1 MKERATRFVGPLG
14 STIHHLRAD
23 AETVAAVAGVDWN
36 RWFRRVCLDPVRE
49 VITLMSPS
57 TIHEDL
63 SEVFAEI
70 VAAAADA
77 LGLATKSLRQ
87 TRLRGSKEPPR
98 TGMEADC
105 AFFVGERVRAYL
117 AALEESVAAA
127 ETFLERNGPDLVA
140 EVEVTHADRGKIER
154 YRDLGVRE
162 FWQVRGVRDRKEVDA
177 SFFSLS
183 AGAPPKPLEVSVVLP
198 GLLPVDVC
206 EAVHGVRFGLTRRRR
221 TEAVARIVRRRER
234 QSLRV
239 REEPAEYR
247 VGPPAAPVTFPCACS
262 LHDGAAPA
270 PRVLETSRAEKPAT
284 CFVGPLGS
292 TIHHLRVDTETVLQ
306 LSGVNW
312 ERRFRRARLDPA
324 AGVITLVE
332 TSRLREEY
340 GGIFR
345 DLVDGAASA
354 FGRPVRGLRH
364 YRFRRRGDP
373 FGAGVEADG
382 AFYVGDRA
390 NAYGDAC
397 LDGDAAADAFVER
410 TGPDL
415 VVEVE
420 PTRADEGKIEQY
432 ASLGAREFWRVRG
445 RRGRRE
451 VEPEFLAIGVGF
463 PSRPLAASEVLPGL
477 TPQDARDAV
486 PGLRMSP
493 GLSERMR
500 IVAEIVRRR
509 PAQRDGASEER
520 VETPVEAGAASPVA
534 SRRAGSPPAATT
546 SGAPPSEC
554 ERAAS

>member
-1 MKERATRFVGPLG
+1 MKKRATRFVGPLG
-14 STIHHLRAD
+14 STILHLQAD

-57 TIHEDL
+57 RLHEDL

-77 LGLATKSLRQ
+77 LGLTTKSLRQ
-87 TRLRGSKEPPR
+87 TRLRGSGEPPR

-105 AFFVGERVRAYL
+105 AFFVGDRVRAYL

-127 ETFLERNGPDLVA
+127 DAFLERNGPDLVV

-162 FWQVRGVRDRKEVDA
+162 FWQVRGVRDRKETGA

-183 AGAPPKPLEVSVVLP
+183 AGAPPKPLEASLVLP

-206 EAVHGVRFGLTRRRR
+206 DAVHGVRFGPTRRRR

-239 REEPAEYR
+239 REERAEYR
-247 VGPPAAPVTFPCACS
+247 VGPRAAQVTFPGACS

-270 PRVLETSRAEKPAT
+270 ALAVETARAVKPAT

-292 TIHHLRVDTETVLQ
+292 TIHHLRVDAETVLE
-306 LSGVNW
+306 LCGLDW
-312 ERRFRRARLDPA
+312 DRRFRRVRLDPA
-324 AGVITLVE
+324 QGVITLAE
-332 TSRLREEY
+332 SSRLREELC
-340 GGIFR
+340 GVFQDI
-345 DLVDGAASA
+345 VEGAANT
-354 FGRPVRGLRH
+354 FGRPARGLRH
-364 YRFRRRGDP
+364 TRLRRAEDP
-373 FGAGVEADG
+373 PGTGVEADG

-390 NAYGDAC
+390 SAYR
-397 LDGDAAADAFVER
+397 AAFAEGAEAARAFVER

-420 PTRADEGKIEQY
+420 PTHADEGKIEQV
-432 ASLGAREFWRVRG
+432 AALGAREFWRVHG
-445 RRGRRE
+445 RSDRVG
-451 VEPEFLAIGVGF
+451 VEPEFLAIGAGV
-463 PSRPLAASEVLPGL
+463 PPRPLAASEVLPGL
-477 TPQDARDAV
+477 TPRDAGEAV
-486 PGLRMSP
+486 PDLRRSSSVP
-493 GLSERMR
+493 DRMR
-500 IVAEIVRRR
+500 IVAEVARRR
-509 PAQRDGASEER
+509 QAQRDGAW
-520 VETPVEAGAASPVA
+520 AD
-534 SRRAGSPPAATT
+534 
-546 SGAPPSEC
+546 
-554 ERAAS
+554 RAAS

>member
-1 MKERATRFVGPLG
+1 MKKPVTRFVGPLG

-23 AETVAAVAGVDWN
+23 AATVAAVAGVDWN
-36 RWFRRVCLDPVRE
+36 RRFRRVCLDPVRE

-98 TGMEADC
+98 TGLEADG

-162 FWQVRGVRDRKEVDA
+162 FWQVRGLRDRKEVEA

-198 GLLPVDVC
+198 GLLPAEVC
-206 EAVHGVRFGLTRRRR
+206 EAVHGVRFGPTRRKR

-239 REEPAEYR
+239 REERAEYR
-247 VGPPAAPVTFPCACS
+247 VGPPAAPGTFPCACS
-262 LHDGAAPA
+262 LHAGAAPA
-270 PRVLETSRAEKPAT
+270 VRVPETARAAEPAT
-284 CFVGPLGS
+284 CFIGPLGS
-292 TIHHLRVDTETVLQ
+292 TIHHLRVDTETVLE

-312 ERRFRRARLDPA
+312 ERWFRRARLDPA

-345 DLVDGAASA
+345 DIVDGAASA

-364 YRFRRRGDP
+364 YRFRRPGDP
-373 FGAGVEADG
+373 FGTGAEADG

-397 LDGDAAADAFVER
+397 VDGDAAADAFVER

-432 ASLGAREFWRVRG
+432 AALGVREFWRVRG

-451 VEPEFLAIGVGF
+451 VEPEFLALGVGF
-463 PSRPLAASEVLPGL
+463 PPRPLAASEVLPGL

-486 PGLRMSP
+486 PGLRMS
-493 GLSERMR
+493 LDIFERMR

-509 PAQRDGASEER
+509 PAQRGGASGER
-520 VETPVEAGAASPVA
+520 VETPVAAGAVSPVA

-546 SGAPPSEC
+546 SGAPPSER